1 MREAH
6 TSRVVGNFGMTK
18 TVVNLQWYV
27 YWPKMQEQVENFVRG
42 CVLCSTSKPSNQKLG
57 LYMPLP
63 VPNRPWESISMD
75 FVGGFPMTHRGHDYL
90 FIVVDHFRKMCVLI
104 PCKKTISGREAT

>member
-6 TSRVVGNFGMTK
+6 TSRVVGNFGVTK
-18 TVVNLQWYV
+18 TVENMQWYV
-27 YWPKMQEQVENFVRG
+27 YWPNMQEHVETFVRG

-63 VPNRPWESISMD
+63 VPRQALGEHLHGLCWRFSYDS
-75 FVGGFPMTHRGHDYL
+75 
-90 FIVVDHFRKMCVLI
+90 
-104 PCKKTISGREAT
+104 